1 MSSEPPATPAIATAG
16 ILLARSFVSSIVIV
30 ADQRVPIRKPY
41 GDGGFAGRKKMMPD
55 ASIGGEK
62 SFCFTSGSSAPRSAT
77 LVNSPSPASVV
88 STALGTSGAA
98 ASSVVDV
105 GPRTAGRLGAA
116 LRERDSGGGRSAR
129 VDAARSA
136 RQTTRSDQAR
146 LSRHLKVAASAP
158 NARFS
163 NLPSL

>member
-1 MSSEPPATPAIATAG
+1 M
-16 ILLARSFVSSIVIV
+16 SSIVIV

-146 LSRHLKVAASAP
+146 LKLDPGSAP
-158 NARFS
+158 NARS
-163 NLPSL
+163 RHLPSL